1 MNALINSQKLLP
13 REFSEGDFAERGFAG
28 YFIPGDEKI
37 WNEAD
42 DLESLP
48 DSWAKS
54 DRTGHLR
61 IAPNYATRVPVRV
74 FVEKGGTG
82 ETSAAYGVA
91 RDEAMKQAGV
101 KFKNW
106 LTSRNENLRPSH
118 QAAEGQT
125 VGVARGVH
133 RWCDEADVSWGPPA
147 GLRRRSSTV
156 TACRLRRLR
165 KGNRISAKMLRHRPN
180 FGPKP

>member
-1 MNALINSQKLLP
+1 LP
-13 REFSEGDFAERGFAG
+13 REFSEGDSAEKGFAG

-42 DLESLP
+42 DLGSLP

-61 IAPNYATRVPVRV
+61 IAPNYPTRVPVSV

-82 ETSAAYGVA
+82 ETSAPYGVA

-118 QAAEGQT
+118 QAAEEQT
-125 VGVARGVH
+125 VGLHEVFIVGATKLMFPG
-133 RWCDEADVSWGPPA
+133 DPSGPPEEVINCHCVQIA
-147 GLRRRSSTV
+147 AAS
-156 TACRLRRLR
+156 
-165 KGNRISAKMLRHRPN
+165 KGNRISTKMLRHRPN